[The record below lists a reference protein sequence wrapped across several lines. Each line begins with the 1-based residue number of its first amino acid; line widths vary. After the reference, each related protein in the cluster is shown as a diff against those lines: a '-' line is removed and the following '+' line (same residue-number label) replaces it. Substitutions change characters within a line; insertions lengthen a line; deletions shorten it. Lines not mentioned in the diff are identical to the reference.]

1 MAATVIVP
9 RQPFDTKI
17 GDIVVDASIAE
28 THVLENEITDHPV
41 EQGANISDH
50 SRPMPDSFT
59 MECVVS
65 NTPIL
70 PDAAGAR
77 PENKPGRA
85 KATYEALK
93 KLRDEGTLIDV
104 VTSLVTYKSMVVK
117 SVSIPRDA
125 KTSDCLK
132 FSITLKQ
139 IRVVKN
145 KLTALV
151 KAAAPQTHKKAGTG
165 KQTPEDKELPGE
177 TSSKLYDL
185 GKTGLLGKTIQGGI
199 P

>member
-117 SVSIPRDA
+117 AVSIPRDA
-125 KTSDCLK
+125 KTSDALK

-145 KLTALV
+145 KLTASV
-151 KAAAPQTHKKAGTG
+151 KAAAPQAKKKAETG
-165 KQTPEDKELPGE
+165 KQTPKEETLPSATE
-177 TSSKLYDL
+177 TKAGALQR
-185 GKTGLLGKTIQGGI
+185 IQGAIAGGT